1 MRKPS
6 EEKINRI
13 LGYSAPVLFVGA
25 MVWGFMMHSWLQPGL
40 KDPLK
45 VTVPE
50 EPAPA
55 SAMVEPQGGAQG
67 QEQSQDQTGQQPQNA
82 ESEEAGRSGDSPDAT
97 DKAGSAEA
105 GAGNSTG
112 SSTGN
117 RSSNGNSTATKP
129 KNSSQSAPVLAPPTP
144 TQPTEQSRPPAATNA
159 EDAELPPVDY
169 DAMYGGRWE
178 AADREV
184 DSQTQL
190 REDSR
195 EDPREAT
202 DPAGGNTPG
211 DKAEPEMELRLS
223 PPLAEPQT
231 QRKYGLSYSPFH
243 QDYRFHGGVDL
254 SAEEGEEVY
263 LTAAG
268 RISEITYTEDEK
280 YRIVVEHAGGW
291 TTVYSQLD
299 QIYVE
304 SGQSLEQ
311 NQPLGKIA
319 DPGST
324 EPSAPHLHWELWY
337 QGERMNPME
346 YLQ

>member
-55 SAMVEPQGGAQG
+55 SSIIEPQGGT
-67 QEQSQDQTGQQPQNA
+67 QEQAQAGQQPQDA
-82 ESEEAGRSGDSPDAT
+82 ESEEAGAEGESPDNT
-97 DKAGSAEA
+97 DKAGSPKVDASN
-105 GAGNSTG
+105 GT
-112 SSTGN
+112 STGN
-117 RSSNGNSTATKP
+117 KSGNSTATAPKP
-129 KNSSQSAPVLAPPTP
+129 KNTGQSAPVIAPPAT
-144 TQPTEQSRPPAATNA
+144 TSPAETIPEMNA
-159 EDAELPPVDY
+159 AGGGAEADPLPPFDY
-169 DAMYGGRWE
+169 EAMYGGQWE
-178 AADREV
+178 AAAREV

-190 REDSR
+190 RED
-195 EDPREAT
+195 PREAT
-202 DPAGGNTPG
+202 DPATNNVSG
-211 DKAEPEMELRLS
+211 DKAGPEKELQFS
-223 PPLAEPQT
+223 PPLAESQT
-231 QRKYGLSYSPFH
+231 QRKYGLSYSPFY

-268 RISEITYTEDEK
+268 RVTEITYTEEEK
-280 YRIVVEHAGGW
+280 YRIVIEHAGGW

-299 QIYVE
+299 QIYIE
-304 SGQSLEQ
+304 SGQLLQ
-311 NQPLGKIA
+311 QDQPIGIIA
-319 DPGST
+319 APGST
-324 EPSAPHLHWELWY
+324 ESSAPHLHWELWY
-337 QGERMNPME
+337 NGERMNPME

>member
-97 DKAGSAEA
+97 DKDGSAEA
-105 GAGNSTG
+105 GASNSTG

-117 RSSNGNSTATKP
+117 RSSNGTTIAPKP
-129 KNSSQSAPVLAPPTP
+129 KNSGQSAPVLAPPTTTP
-144 TQPTEQSRPPAATNA
+144 PTEQSLSTDATNT
-159 EDAELPPVDY
+159 EDAEHPPVDY

-190 REDSR
+190 RE
-195 EDPREAT
+195 EPRETT
-202 DPAGGNTPG
+202 DPTAENIPG
-211 DKAEPEMELRLS
+211 DKVGPERELQLS

-268 RISEITYTEDEK
+268 RVTEITYTEDEK

>member
-45 VTVPE
+45 VTGPE

-55 SAMVEPQGGAQG
+55 SAMVEPQGGTQEQG
-67 QEQSQDQTGQQPQNA
+67 QDQAGQQPQDA
-82 ESEEAGRSGDSPDAT
+82 ESEEAGQSGESPDTT
-97 DKAGSAEA
+97 DKAGSPES
-105 GAGNSTG
+105 GAG

-129 KNSSQSAPVLAPPTP
+129 KNSGQSAPVMAPPTS
-144 TQPTEQSRPPAATNA
+144 TQPTEQSPSADATNT
-159 EDAELPPVDY
+159 EDTELPPVDY
-169 DAMYGGRWE
+169 EAMYGGWE
-178 AADREV
+178 AMDREV

-190 REDSR
+190 RE
-195 EDPREAT
+195 EPREAT
-202 DPAGGNTPG
+202 DPTAGNSPG
-211 DKAEPEMELRLS
+211 DKAGTERELQLS

-268 RISEITYTEDEK
+268 RVTEITYTEDEK

-311 NQPLGKIA
+311 DQPIGKIA
-319 DPGST
+319 APGLT

-337 QGERMNPME
+337 KGERMNPME

>member
-67 QEQSQDQTGQQPQNA
+67 QEQSQDQAGQQPQNA
-82 ESEEAGRSGDSPDAT
+82 ESEEARRSGESPDAT
-97 DKAGSAEA
+97 DRAGSAEA
-105 GAGNSTG
+105 G
-112 SSTGN
+112 TGN
-117 RSSNGNSTATKP
+117 RSSNGNSTATRP
-129 KNSSQSAPVLAPPTP
+129 KDSGQSAPALAPPTP

-169 DAMYGGRWE
+169 EAMYGGWE
-178 AADREV
+178 AMDREV

-190 REDSR
+190 RE
-195 EDPREAT
+195 EPREAT
-202 DPAGGNTPG
+202 DPTAGNSTG
-211 DKAEPEMELRLS
+211 DKAGPEIELQLS

-268 RISEITYTEDEK
+268 RVTEITYTEDEK

-311 NQPLGKIA
+311 DQPIGKIA
-319 DPGST
+319 APGLT

-337 QGERMNPME
+337 KGERMNPME